1 MTLIYR
7 WNKREM
13 SLEYFIQEYNFQELW
28 DKIIQDEYKFWN
40 NITMDNLII
49 EASDVFEE
57 TMNEKRWYIEFVKDN
72 KEPFDYN
79 ILLNG
84 LRNR

>member
-1 MTLIYR
+1 
-7 WNKREM
+7 M

-40 NITMDNLII
+40 DITMDNLII

-57 TMNEKRWYIEFVKDN
+57 TMNEKRWYIEFIKDN